1 MFGRNSKVSLE
12 LNREVEKLIKTG
24 GKEQLLPIVQAGEPV
39 LRQQTAAYEGQLSR
53 KTLDK
58 LIETMRVTMI
68 EAPGVGLAATQ
79 IGLGLALAVVEDHVR
94 DDDDDDPREAAE
106 FPFHVIIN
114 PSYEPIG
121 TETRSFYEGC
131 LSFDGYQAVRK
142 RWLDIIARWQD
153 EDGKQHEE
161 HLHGWPARIFQHE
174 TDHLSGELYID
185 KAEIRSLAT
194 NENLEDFWCD
204 DPVPDRSRRRT
215 RIRTV
220 NQGERTLAAIM
231 RGTGAAE
238 SNQLR
243 NPVVTESD
251 RCGNPRN
258 TLAGGR
264 GRRRPLPF
272 CHTVILLVIPS
283 MRISGCNART
293 HRTPHGRR
301 TYAA

>member
-1 MFGRNSKVSLE
+1 MFGHNSKVDLE

-24 GKEQLLPIVQAGEPV
+24 GKEKIMPIVQAGEPV
-39 LRQQTAAYEGQLSR
+39 LRQQTIAYDGQLSR

-58 LIETMRVTMI
+58 LIDTMRTTML

-79 IGLGLALAVVEDHVR
+79 IGLGLALAVVEDHVCEG
-94 DDDDDDPREAAE
+94 DDGDPREAAE

-142 RWLDIIARWQD
+142 RWLDITARWQD

-194 NENLEDFWCD
+194 NENLEDFWCE
-204 DPVPDRSRRRT
+204 DPVPT
-215 RIRTV
+215 
-220 NQGERTLAAIM
+220 EA
-231 RGTGAAE
+231 AAE
-238 SNQLR
+238 LGF
-243 NPVVTESD
+243 E
-251 RCGNPRN
+251 
-258 TLAGGR
+258 L
-264 GRRRPLPF
+264 
-272 CHTVILLVIPS
+272 
-283 MRISGCNART
+283 
-293 HRTPHGRR
+293 
-301 TYAA
+301 